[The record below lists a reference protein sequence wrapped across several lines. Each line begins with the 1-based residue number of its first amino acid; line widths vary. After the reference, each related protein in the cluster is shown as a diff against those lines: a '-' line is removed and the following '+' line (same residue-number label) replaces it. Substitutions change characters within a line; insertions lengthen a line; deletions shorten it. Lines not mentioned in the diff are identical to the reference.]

1 MKIQDGLISAKCKV
15 VKIEPSKI
23 RKVVLT
29 TMECSGLKVTMDLAK
44 ELLIFS
50 EGDEIEFLLSRDRP
64 EFEEGKDLVIWGYVM
79 TKKRKPIDKGK
90 EGGFLNKLL
99 VSLWGYLLVLE
110 STKEILD
117 SFSVMDKVYLKI
129 SKK

>member
-29 TMECSGLKVTMDLAK
+29 TMECSGLKVTMDLVK

>member
-29 TMECSGLKVTMDLAK
+29 TMECGGLKVTMDLVK

-50 EGDEIEFLLSRDRP
+50 EGDKIEFLLSRDRP

>member
-29 TMECSGLKVTMDLAK
+29 TMECGGLKVTMDLVK

-50 EGDEIEFLLSRDRP
+50 EGDEIEFLLSRDKP

>member
-29 TMECSGLKVTMDLAK
+29 TMECGGLKVTMDLVK